1 MSNTLTTSI
10 HIIPHYSCYTHSL
23 PKDMR
28 DRRLLASLDSVVDS
42 LVVLA
47 GDLWLEVEVD
57 ELGLVV
63 F

>member
-1 MSNTLTTSI
+1 
-10 HIIPHYSCYTHSL
+10 
-23 PKDMR
+23 MR